1 MMAIQPKEYNDL
13 KEYWDYQRKI
23 AYNKEQIYAMAERFE
38 GRTYNDFG
46 PVHIDEVKKML
57 WDKIKP
63 EEYEEPPE
71 DWVPQDPKLRM
82 WHEDQLDTTKIS
94 PKARKVV
101 LRANPIRQKEM
112 PNILNDDNNF

>member
-13 KEYWDYQRKI
+13 KEYYDYQRKI

-46 PVHIDEVKKML
+46 PVHIDEVKSML
-57 WDKIKP
+57 WNRIKP

-71 DWVPQDPKLRM
+71 DWVPTDPKLRL
-82 WHEDQLDTTKIS
+82 WHEDKLDIKQLS

-101 LRANPIRQKEM
+101 LRANLGKVKEV
-112 PNILNDDNNF
+112 PNILNDDNDI